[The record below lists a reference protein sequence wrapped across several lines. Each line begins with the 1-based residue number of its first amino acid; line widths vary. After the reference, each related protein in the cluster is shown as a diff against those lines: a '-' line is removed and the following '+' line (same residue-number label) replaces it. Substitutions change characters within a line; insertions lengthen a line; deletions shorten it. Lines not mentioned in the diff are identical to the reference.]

1 MWRKWAPYLVVVAV
15 RARFFFSPMAVDE
28 GGYLAVARAWF
39 RGSDL
44 YGRVWVDR
52 PQGLLVLYGVLDRV
66 GLGSTFGIRLLG
78 LAACAVSM
86 WACGVAAGALFG
98 DRSRL
103 PVVWAAGIALSIP
116 QIEGFSANAELLSCS
131 VAAVGLALALR
142 AAWNRDVPD
151 TRLLFLAGLAAGAAV
166 TVKQSGF
173 DATVA
178 AGVAVVWTAAV
189 RKWGAKRHARAVA
202 VAVAGAAVPVGA
214 VLLHAALTGFGDWW
228 WAVAGVRLEL
238 KSALA
243 PADYD
248 KLRETARIVLPIV
261 GVAAVTA
268 VALLARGWSRHRG
281 ALAVL
286 AAWSLAA
293 LAAFWTGGL
302 FHRHY
307 WTILM
312 YPLAVGTGAA
322 LSTLRGRTV
331 VAVAVAVLAVPTVS
345 TARGIVMDDAEV
357 ARDLHADSR
366 LVRNEQAARWILAN
380 VPEDDSV
387 WVMCASSSLYAES
400 RRDPP
405 VRYLWFAY
413 YRAVPG
419 AIREVLTLL
428 NGDAAPE
435 WIVQVQEPATCD
447 PTGALGALVSSR
459 YETVGGTPGWVIWRR
474 SN

>member
-1 MWRKWAPYLVVVAV
+1 
-15 RARFFFSPMAVDE
+15 
-28 GGYLAVARAWF
+28 
-39 RGSDL
+39 
-44 YGRVWVDR
+44 VWVDR
-52 PQGLLVLYGVLDRV
+52 PQGLLVLYGLLDRA
-66 GLGSTFGIRLLG
+66 GLGTTFGIRLLG
-78 LAACAVSM
+78 LVACAVSM
-86 WACGVAAGALFG
+86 WACGAAAATLFG

-103 PVVWAAGIALSIP
+103 PVVWAAGVALSIP
-116 QIEGFSANAELLSCS
+116 QIEGFSANAELLSCA
-131 VAAVGLALALR
+131 VGAVGLALALR
-142 AAWNRDVPD
+142 AVWNRDVPD
-151 TRLLFLAGLAAGAAV
+151 VRMVFLAGAAAGAAV

-178 AGVAVVWTAAV
+178 AAAAV
-189 RKWGAKRHARAVA
+189 LITSVAEGWGARRLVRVVGA
-202 VAVAGAAVPVGA
+202 AVAGAAVPVGLM
-214 VLLHAALTGFGDWW
+214 VLHAALTGLGDWW

-248 KLRETARIVLPIV
+248 KLRETARIVLPIA
-261 GVAAVTA
+261 GAAAVAAA
-268 VALLARGWSRHRG
+268 WLLARTWSRHRG

-312 YPLAVGTGAA
+312 YPLAVGTGASLA
-322 LSTLRGRTV
+322 TLRGRT
-331 VAVAVAVLAVPTVS
+331 AVAVAVGVLAVPAVS

-357 ARDLHADSR
+357 ARELHADTR
-366 LVRNEQAARWILAN
+366 LVRNEQAARWIRAN
-380 VPEDDSV
+380 VPEGDSV
-387 WVMCASSSLYAES
+387 WVMCASSSLYAEA

-428 NGDAAPE
+428 NGDTAPR

-447 PTGALGALVSSR
+447 PTGALGALVTSR
-459 YETVGGTPGWVIWRR
+459 YEPVGGTPGWVIWRR

>member
-1 MWRKWAPYLVVVAV
+1 MWRKWAPYVVVLAV
-15 RARFFFSPMAVDE
+15 RARFFLSPMAIDE

-39 RGSDL
+39 RGVDL
-44 YGRVWVDR
+44 YGSVWVDR
-52 PQGLLVLYGVLDRV
+52 PQGLLVLYGLLDRV

-78 LAACAVSM
+78 LVACAVSM
-86 WACGVAAGALFG
+86 WACGAVAAVLFG

-131 VAAVGLALALR
+131 VAVVGLALALR

-151 TRLLFLAGLAAGAAV
+151 TWLLFLAGVAAGAAV

-178 AGVAVVWTAAV
+178 AATAVVLTAV
-189 RKWGAKRHARAVA
+189 GRGWGWRRSFRAVA
-202 VAVAGAAVPVGA
+202 VAAAGAAVPLGA
-214 VLLHAALTGFGDWW
+214 VLLHAAITGFGDWW

-248 KLRETARIVLPIV
+248 KLRETARIVLPIIAAA
-261 GVAAVTA
+261 VAASV
-268 VALLARGWSRHRG
+268 VLLARGWARQRA

-286 AAWSLAA
+286 AAWSLAS

-312 YPLAVGTGAA
+312 YPLALGTGAA
-322 LSTLRGRTV
+322 LSTLRGRAAL
-331 VAVAVAVLAVPTVS
+331 AVAAAVLAVPTVS
-345 TARGIVMDDAEV
+345 TARGVAMDDADV
-357 ARDLHADSR
+357 ARVLHADTR
-366 LVRNEQAARWILAN
+366 LVHNEQAGKWIREN
-380 VPEDDSV
+380 VPAGDSV
-387 WVMCASSSLYAES
+387 WVMCASSSLYAEA
-400 RRDPP
+400 RVDPP

-413 YRAVPG
+413 YRAVPEALG
-419 AIREVLTLL
+419 EVRALL
-428 NGDAAPE
+428 AGGNAPR
-435 WIVQVQEPATCD
+435 WIVQVQDPGTCD
-447 PTGALGALVSSR
+447 PTGALGALVTSR
-459 YETVGGTPGWVIWRR
+459 YEPVGGTPGWVILRR
-474 SN
+474 ST

>member
-1 MWRKWAPYLVVVAV
+1 MWRKRAPYIVVVAL
-15 RARFFFSPMAVDE
+15 RARFLLSPMAIDE

-39 RGSDL
+39 RGADL
-44 YGRVWVDR
+44 YGGVWVDR
-52 PQGLLVLYGVLDRV
+52 PQGLLVLYGLLDRA
-66 GLGSTFGIRLLG
+66 GLGTTFGIRLLG
-78 LAACAVSM
+78 LVACAVSM
-86 WACGVAAGALFG
+86 WACGAAAATLFG

-103 PVVWAAGIALSIP
+103 PVVWATGVALSIP
-116 QIEGFSANAELLSCS
+116 QIEGFSANAELLSCA
-131 VAAVGLALALR
+131 VGAVGLALALR
-142 AAWNRDVPD
+142 AVWNRDVPD
-151 TRLLFLAGLAAGAAV
+151 VRMVFLAGAAAGAAV

-178 AGVAVVWTAAV
+178 AAAAV
-189 RKWGAKRHARAVA
+189 LITSVAQGWGARRLVRVVGAAA
-202 VAVAGAAVPVGA
+202 AGAAVPVGLM
-214 VLLHAALTGFGDWW
+214 VLHAALTGLGDWW

-248 KLRETARIVLPIV
+248 KLRETARIVLPIAAAAAL
-261 GVAAVTA
+261 AAVW
-268 VALLARGWSRHRG
+268 LLARTWSRHRG

-322 LSTLRGRTV
+322 LSTLRGRTA
-331 VAVAVAVLAVPTVS
+331 VAVAVAVLAVPAVS

-357 ARDLHADSR
+357 ARQLHADTR
-366 LVRNEQAARWILAN
+366 LVRNEQAAAWIRAN
-380 VPEDDSV
+380 VPEGDSV
-387 WVMCASSSLYAES
+387 WVMCASSSLYAEA

-428 NGDAAPE
+428 NGDTAPR

-447 PTGALGALVSSR
+447 PTGALGALVTSR